1 MSCSPL
7 QSLALRIHPLYLVF
21 PAGLACSMAFHLP
34 VSTPPN
40 ALVAGYA
47 HIRSKDMAIAGIGP
61 TIITII
67 VLFIFCNT
75 WAMIIYPNLDTFPEW
90 AQIAAAEAANKTR
103 LLAEIAANKTHMLEL
118 AANATRVLTNNPEVL
133 TDLVNNST
141 NLVGTLLANSSE
153 PLTEL
158 AVNGTSVLSKIVPS
172 LF

>member
-1 MSCSPL
+1 M
-7 QSLALRIHPLYLVF
+7 
-21 PAGLACSMAFHLP
+21 
-34 VSTPPN
+34 STPPN

-75 WAMIIYPNLDTFPEW
+75 WAMVIYPNLDTFPEW
-90 AQIAAAEAANKTR
+90 AQIAAEEAANKSR

-118 AANATRVLTNNPEVL
+118 AANATRVLTSNPEVL
-133 TDLVNNST
+133 ADLVNNST
-141 NLVGTLLANSSE
+141 NVVGTLLANSSE
-153 PLTEL
+153 PLTQL
-158 AVNGTSVLSKIVPS
+158 AVNATSVASKILPS

>member
-1 MSCSPL
+1 
-7 QSLALRIHPLYLVF
+7 
-21 PAGLACSMAFHLP
+21 MAFHLP

-75 WAMIIYPNLDTFPEW
+75 WAMVIYPNLDTFPEW
-90 AQIAAAEAANKTR
+90 AQIAAEEAANKSR
-103 LLAEIAANKTHMLEL
+103 ILAEIAANKTHMLEL
-118 AANATRVLTNNPEVL
+118 AANATRVLTSNPEVL
-133 TDLVNNST
+133 ADLVNNST
-141 NLVGTLLANSSE
+141 NVVGTLLANSSE
-153 PLTEL
+153 PLTQL
-158 AVNGTSVLSKIVPS
+158 AVNGTSVVSKILPS

>member
-1 MSCSPL
+1 
-7 QSLALRIHPLYLVF
+7 
-21 PAGLACSMAFHLP
+21 MAFHLP

-75 WAMIIYPNLDTFPEW
+75 WAMVIYPNLDTFPEW
-90 AQIAAAEAANKTR
+90 ANKTR
-103 LLAEIAANKTHMLEL
+103 LLAEIAANKPHMLEL
-118 AANATRVLTNNPEVL
+118 ATNATRLLTNNTEVL
-133 TDLVNNST
+133 THLVNNST
-141 NLVGTLLANSSE
+141 NSVGTLLANSSE
-153 PLTEL
+153 PV

>member
-1 MSCSPL
+1 
-7 QSLALRIHPLYLVF
+7 
-21 PAGLACSMAFHLP
+21 MAFHLP

-75 WAMIIYPNLDTFPEW
+75 WAMVIYPNLDTFPEW
-90 AQIAAAEAANKTR
+90 ANKTR
-103 LLAEIAANKTHMLEL
+103 LLAEIAANKPHMLEL
-118 AANATRVLTNNPEVL
+118 STNATRLLTNNTEVL
-133 TDLVNNST
+133 THLVNNST
-141 NLVGTLLANSSE
+141 NSVGTLLANSSE
-153 PLTEL
+153 PV